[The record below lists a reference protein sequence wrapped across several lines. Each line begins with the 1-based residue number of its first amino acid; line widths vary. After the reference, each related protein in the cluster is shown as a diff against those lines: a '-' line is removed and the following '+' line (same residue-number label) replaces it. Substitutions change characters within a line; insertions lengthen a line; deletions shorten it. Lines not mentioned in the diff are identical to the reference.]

1 MENFFQKNTLFFFL
15 IFVCGLFLGWFLF
28 HKPVATVESSE
39 KLVVESSSALW
50 TCPSHPE
57 IRKGQAGQC
66 PICSTSLIPMEENDD
81 DAAPSV
87 VRFSNGSDELAKI
100 TTTLVTKQSPMKDIS
115 IYGKVQADEFVV
127 QKQRAPISGRLDKM
141 MVNSTGVSVAKGQ
154 KLALIYSP
162 EFVSAQQELLEA
174 ANNKTVDPATYEE
187 AKSRLLKF
195 GLDQIQISAI
205 EKRDRVQINTE
216 VVSSISGI
224 VTSRKMNDGEYVK
237 KGSVIYEVADLSK
250 VWILFDVSDSDLPFI
265 KKGDQIS
272 FTVKSLQGTTLKGNI
287 EYIYPGID
295 PKTQMS
301 KVRLEFDNTSGLL
314 KPDMHTTGIV
324 RANFSQYIDEL
335 VVPQSAIVKSN
346 DKYFVYVKQVVDNE
360 TVFTPR
366 TISLGS
372 KLGDSYVVTGGI
384 SEGEELI
391 LQGTATLRQSNSKVE

>member
-15 IFVCGLFLGWFLF
+15 FFVCGLSLGWFLF
-28 HKPVATVESSE
+28 HQSTPVVDSSE
-39 KLVVESSSALW
+39 KLVAQTSTTLW

-66 PICSTSLIPMEENDD
+66 PICSTSLIPLEEN
-81 DAAPSV
+81 AEETAPSV
-87 VRFSNGSDELAKI
+87 VRFTNDSEDLAKL
-100 TTTLVTKQSPMKDIS
+100 TTTILTKQSPIKDLY

-127 QKQRAPISGRLDKM
+127 QKQRASISGRLDRM
-141 MVNSTGVSVAKGQ
+141 MVNATGVRVAKGQ

-174 ANNKTVDPATYEE
+174 ANNKSIDPATYED
-187 AKSRLLKF
+187 AKARLLKF
-195 GLDQIQISAI
+195 GLDQIQIAAI

-216 VVSSISGI
+216 VISTITGI
-224 VTSRKMNDGEYVK
+224 VTARKMNDGEYVQ

-250 VWILFDVSDSDLPFI
+250 VWILFDVSESDLSFI

-295 PKTQMS
+295 PDTQMS
-301 KVRLEFDNTSGLL
+301 KVRLEFDNSSGLL

-324 RANFSQYIDEL
+324 RANLSQYVDEL
-335 VVPQSAIVKSN
+335 VVPQSAVIKSN
-346 DKYFVYVKQVVDNE
+346 DKYFVYVKQIVENE

-366 TISLGS
+366 AITLGS

-391 LQGTATLRQSNSKVE
+391 LQGTATLRQSNSQN